1 MPKQKRADKL
11 KNKGDKR
18 RKTDNL
24 EVVLREDLAQSSGI
38 VQPKPPRAPKQRSR
52 ADSDDDELDEA
63 AQRKIETLARAQA
76 SDELQREVQ
85 IMRDDSSSDD
95 ESEDDLGLDDDGE
108 DIDGLDFGAEA
119 LSPSQSAQV
128 AR

>member
-1 MPKQKRADKL
+1 M
-11 KNKGDKR
+11 
-18 RKTDNL
+18 
-24 EVVLREDLAQSSGI
+24 VLREDLAQSSGI

-63 AQRKIETLARAQA
+63 EQKKIETMARAQA
-76 SDELQREVQ
+76 SDELQREVT

-108 DIDGLDFGAEA
+108 DVDGLDFGRG
-119 LSPSQSAQV
+119 SPIAFTKCIGGFLLNPGG
-128 AR
+128 RRGRWRT

>member
-52 ADSDDDELDEA
+52 ADSDDDELDA
-63 AQRKIETLARAQA
+63 AEQKKIEMLARAQ
-76 SDELQREVQ
+76 SSEEMQREVSV
-85 IMRDDSSSDD
+85 MRDDSSSDD
-95 ESEDDLGLDDDGE
+95 ES
-108 DIDGLDFGAEA
+108 
-119 LSPSQSAQV
+119 
-128 AR
+128 

>member
-11 KNKGDKR
+11 KHKGDKR
-18 RKTDNL
+18 RRTDNL

-52 ADSDDDELDEA
+52 ADSDDELDA
-63 AQRKIETLARAQA
+63 AEQKKIETMARAQA
-76 SDELQREVQ
+76 SDELQREVT

-95 ESEDDLGLDDDGE
+95 ESEDY
-108 DIDGLDFGAEA
+108 
-119 LSPSQSAQV
+119 
-128 AR
+128 R